1 VPEWASA
8 LKVTVP
14 SPLPEAPPVIVIHEV
29 CVVAVQTQVCA
40 ADTANVEPPPPAG
53 TDRLDGET
61 LNVQAAVP
69 KLNVFDASLRP
80 APPGPIAVTRA
91 W

>member
-1 VPEWASA
+1 MCAPA

-14 SPLPEAPPVIVIHEV
+14 APLPDAPPVIVIHEV
-29 CVVAVQTQVCA
+29 CVFAVHVQFCG
-40 ADTANVEPPPPAG
+40 ADTANVELPPAAG

-69 KLNVFDASLRP
+69 KLNVFDVSLRP

-91 W
+91 S

>member
-1 VPEWASA
+1 VCAPA

-14 SPLPEAPPVIVIHEV
+14 SPLPDAPPVIVIQEV
-29 CVVAVQTQVCA
+29 CVAAVQLQFGA
-40 ADTANVEPPPPAG
+40 ADTANVELPPPEG

-61 LNVQAAVP
+61 LKVQAAVP
-69 KLNVFDASLRP
+69 KLNVFDVSLRP

-91 W
+91 S